1 MAVILLRDMSD
12 IIRSI
17 RKSVLDSLNA
27 QKLTDIVYGTVES
40 IAPLK
45 VRVDQKLLLEQEQ
58 LKLTRAV
65 MDYEVDMTV
74 DHLTEE
80 REGGTSAEAFA
91 LHNHEYKGRKK
102 FLIHNGLIVGDKVT
116 LIRTHGGQQ
125 YLIIDK
131 EVV

>member
-1 MAVILLRDMSD
+1 MILLRDAHDMLNVVK
-12 IIRSI
+12 RSS
-17 RKSVLDSLNA
+17 KGVQVSS
-27 QKLTDIVYGTVES
+27 KPCDIVYGTVES

-65 MDYEVDMTV
+65 MDYEVEMTV
-74 DHLTEE
+74 DHLTEDQ
-80 REGGTSAEAFA
+80 EGGTSAEAFEM
-91 LHNHEYKGRKK
+91 HNHEYKGRKK

-116 LIRTHGGQQ
+116 MIRTHGGQQ

>member
-1 MAVILLRDMSD
+1 MILLRDMSD

-17 RKSVLDSLNA
+17 RKVVLDAVNA

-45 VRVDQKLLLEQEQ
+45 VRIDQKLLLEPEQ

-65 MDYEVDMTV
+65 MDYEVEMTV
-74 DHLTEE
+74 DHLTENQ
-80 REGGTSAEAFA
+80 EGGTSAEAFA

-102 FLIHNGLIVGDKVT
+102 FLIHNGLVVGDKVT
-116 LIRTHGGQQ
+116 MIRAHGGQK
-125 YLIIDK
+125 YLVIDK
-131 EVV
+131 EVVE